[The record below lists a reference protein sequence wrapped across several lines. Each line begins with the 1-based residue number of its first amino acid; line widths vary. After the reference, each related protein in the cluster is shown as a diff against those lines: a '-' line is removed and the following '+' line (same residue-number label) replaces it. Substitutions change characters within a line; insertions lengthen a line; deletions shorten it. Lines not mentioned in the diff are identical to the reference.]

1 MEESHQ
7 SASCTPRHLRSP
19 PRAGSKPSPA
29 TMASQD
35 DLRNRRPPVG
45 LVYDDRM
52 CRHSTP
58 DGEPHPE
65 CPDRIRSIWTKLE
78 LEGIPQRCVV
88 LNGKEAEDEHIASVH
103 TNRHIKLIKAIS
115 NKEFDSQ
122 RDRVASKFNSIYLNK
137 GSSEAAYLA
146 AGSVVEVCKRVV
158 EGQLRSGFA
167 IVRPPGHHAEANEA
181 MGFCLFNN
189 IAIAANFLLDKPELG
204 IKKIL
209 IVDWDV
215 HHGNGT
221 QKMFYKDPRVLFFS
235 VHRYDSGTFYPAGD
249 DGAYFMIGEGPGAG
263 YNINV
268 PWEHGQCGDA
278 DYNAIW
284 DHVLL
289 PIAKA
294 YNPDIIL
301 ISAGFD
307 AAIGD
312 PLGGCCITP
321 YGYSLL
327 LMKLMDFAQGK
338 IVMALEGG
346 YNLTS
351 LANSVFACVKT
362 LLEEKTIK
370 GSLRDHPFDSTWRVI
385 QQVCQRLKSFWPFL
399 AAEIPQELLAFTR
412 KVTQTQL
419 IYNSTSDSDVENE
432 EGTPSQVC
440 SANMVEEVGDIVQPF
455 SNLRVDEDK
464 HGEAKTTDHKT
475 NDQDSSEG
483 YPVPETSDSKEIYK
497 KHNPWRIAYSK
508 IDIWYAT
515 YGSNMWKPRFLC
527 YIRGGKVEGMSQP
540 CYGSR
545 DNSLPK
551 AVIWRTLPHRLFFAR
566 SHTYTW
572 GAGGVAFLHPESNTN
587 ERVHMCLYKITL
599 EQFND
604 VLLQENIA
612 IQHLDSP
619 LFDLSSLQYVSENN
633 SRVLEVLK
641 EGWYP
646 NVLYLGKEDNLP
658 ILTMTCSLSDVE
670 RCKSGDLPMVGASKD
685 YMNVL
690 VKGLVEGKQLSE
702 DEAIAYINKAASAN
716 L

>member
-1 MEESHQ
+1 MEERRQ
-7 SASCTPRHLRSP
+7 SRP
-19 PRAGSKPSPA
+19 PAGSKPSPA
-29 TMASQD
+29 TMASQE
-35 DLRNRRPPVG
+35 DLRSRRPPVG

-58 DGEPHPE
+58 DGELHPE
-65 CPDRIRSIWTKLE
+65 CPDRIRSIWTKLKF
-78 LEGIPQRCVV
+78 EGIPQRCVV
-88 LNGKEAEDEHIASVH
+88 LNGKEAEDEHLASVH
-103 TNRHIKLIKAIS
+103 TKRHIKLIKGIS
-115 NKEFDSQ
+115 NKEFDSR

-146 AGSVVEVCKRVV
+146 AGSVVEVCKSVV

-189 IAIAANFLLDKPELG
+189 IAVAANFLLDKHQLG

-351 LANSVFACVKT
+351 LANSVFACVRT
-362 LLEEKTIK
+362 LLEEKTIN
-370 GSLRDHPFDSTWRVI
+370 GSLRGHPFKSTWRVI
-385 QQVCQRLKSFWPFL
+385 QQVRQRLKSFWPFL
-399 AAEIPQELLAFTR
+399 AAEIPQELLACTR
-412 KVTQTQL
+412 KETQTQL
-419 IYNSTSDSDVENE
+419 IYNSTSDSNVEKE
-432 EGTPSQVC
+432 EQTPSQVC
-440 SANMVEEVGDIVQPF
+440 SANMVEGVGDVVQPF
-455 SNLRVDEDK
+455 SNSSVDKDK
-464 HGEAKTTDHKT
+464 HGEAKTTEHKT
-475 NDQDSSEG
+475 NDQDSFEG
-483 YPVPETSDSKEIYK
+483 YPVPEASDSKKFSMAEYIRSIGLEDYFMEAVKRHVHGKINK
-497 KHNPWRIAYSK
+497 KLIER
-508 IDIWYAT
+508 
-515 YGSNMWKPRFLC
+515 GSNPIEWNDFLKHLKEEKRPPIEAISQESRMTQIANFIKSDKNVSDFFFKSVRQHV
-527 YIRGGKVEGMSQP
+527 YQKINGKRKKKGNDPISWA
-540 CYGSR
+540 
-545 DNSLPK
+545 K
-551 AVIWRTLPHRLFFAR
+551 F
-566 SHTYTW
+566 
-572 GAGGVAFLHPESNTN
+572 N
-587 ERVHMCLYKITL
+587 EIADDALSK
-599 EQFND
+599 
-604 VLLQENIA
+604 NIA
-612 IQHLDSP
+612 D
-619 LFDLSSLQYVSENN
+619 DAA
-633 SRVLEVLK
+633 
-641 EGWYP
+641 
-646 NVLYLGKEDNLP
+646 DN
-658 ILTMTCSLSDVE
+658 
-670 RCKSGDLPMVGASKD
+670 
-685 YMNVL
+685 
-690 VKGLVEGKQLSE
+690 
-702 DEAIAYINKAASAN
+702 
-716 L
+716 